1 MRHASTNRPSL
12 ARLSWAGPFVVLI
25 LAASLFGCRPA
36 ARSPDHQKPGAMS
49 SRTVEAGC
57 ATCIFDM
64 PGVTGCKL
72 AVKIDGVAYL
82 VTGSSI
88 DDHGDAH
95 AATGLCNA
103 SRKAVVE
110 GKVEDGRFVAKKI
123 ELQP

>member
-1 MRHASTNRPSL
+1 MRHAFTNRPSL
-12 ARLSWAGPFVVLI
+12 GRVSWMVQLVVLV
-25 LAASLFGCRPA
+25 LAAFLFGCRPA
-36 ARSPDHQKPGAMS
+36 ARSPNHEKLDATS

-110 GKVEDGRFVAKKI
+110 GEVEDGRFVAKKI
-123 ELQP
+123 ELVP